1 MHMKRTS
8 RVTVATVSTLA
19 VCAVILCC
27 AALGFAEE
35 GAHAAGHEAGHAAAQ
50 MKDFMWRC
58 LDFAALAAIA
68 FWAIKKADV
77 KGTLAARRNGIEQQ
91 LKEAVQAKEAAEKKF
106 QEYTVRLDQANKEI
120 EGISL
125 NMKREGELEKERIIA
140 EAQVAAARIVA
151 QAESAAAQEV
161 LKAKGELRAEAARLA
176 VEIAEQKIVKNIA
189 KGDQD
194 KLVGEYISKVV
205 TLH

>member
-1 MHMKRTS
+1 MHKNRT
-8 RVTVATVSTLA
+8 RLTAAAVSTLCLCAIILGFAA
-19 VCAVILCC
+19 VCLA
-27 AALGFAEE
+27 AEE
-35 GAHAAGHEAGHAAAQ
+35 GAHSGISPVQ
-50 MKDFMWRC
+50 VKDFMWRC

-68 FWAIKKADV
+68 IWAIKKADL
-77 KGTLAARRNGIEQQ
+77 KGTLAARRSGIEQA
-91 LKEAVQAKEAAEKKF
+91 LKEAVEAKEQAEKKF
-106 QEYTVRLDQANKEI
+106 NEYTVRLDQANKEI

-125 NMKREGELEKERIIA
+125 NMKKEGELEKERIIA
-140 EAQVAAARIVA
+140 EAHAAAARIKA

>member
-1 MHMKRTS
+1 MHKNRTS
-8 RVTVATVSTLA
+8 RLTAAAVSSFTLCVIVLGLSA
-19 VCAVILCC
+19 V
-27 AALGFAEE
+27 GFAAEE
-35 GAHAAGHEAGHAAAQ
+35 GAHHIDSGAQ
-50 MKDFMWRC
+50 MKDFAWRC

-68 FWAIKKADV
+68 IWAIKKADV
-77 KGTLAARRNGIEQQ
+77 KGTLAARRNGIEVA
-91 LKEAVQAKEAAEKKF
+91 LKEAVEAKEQAEKKF
-106 QEYTVRLDQANKEI
+106 KEYTERLDQANKEI
-120 EGISL
+120 EQISL
-125 NMKREGELEKERIIA
+125 NMKHEGELEKERIIA
-140 EAQVAAARIVA
+140 EARQAAARIQA

-161 LKAKGELRAEAARLA
+161 LKAKSELRAEAAKLA